1 VEAGTIE
8 SQISALEDRM
18 RQDGYA
24 LQADLRFIDPGYSG
38 AKLIHPVLEQLR
50 DQAALNRLNRLYVH
64 SPGRLARKY
73 AYQVLRMKINLAF

>member
-8 SQISALEDRM
+8 SQIAALEGRIC
-18 RQDGYA
+18 QDGYV
-24 LQADLRFIDPGYSG
+24 LQADLRFIDLSNSG
-38 AKLIHPVLEQLR
+38 ATLIHPALEQLH